1 MFLLFESFEE
11 HACIDH
17 SLLSIL
23 GTLAECLFLFVPA
36 CNVLLY
42 VSAFFICSCQI
53 MRPFA
58 QLNLNEE
65 KNRCEKE
72 DQHIQQSTTTFS
84 NLTSSAYSV

>member
-23 GTLAECLFLFVPA
+23 GTLAECLFLFVPV

-58 QLNLNEE
+58 QLNLKKKTDVRKKTSTFNSQQ
-65 KNRCEKE
+65 
-72 DQHIQQSTTTFS
+72 QHSQI
-84 NLTSSAYSV
+84 